1 MLGGVGNLP
10 VLADR
15 TGSSWVVDPV
25 DLAVHID
32 KLSSAGVGHYIPRL
46 YWVQ

>member
-1 MLGGVGNLP
+1 MLGGVGKLP
-10 VLADR
+10 GLADR

-25 DLAVHID
+25 DLPVHID

-46 YWVQ
+46 NWAQ